1 MNNLY
6 FNKIFFTNKKMD
18 KTKTAK
24 YEYLNDP
31 YLLENFKKTY
41 LSSLNVFLN
50 DAKFTQKVATLPAL
64 KSSTITKYEK
74 LIHKEEQEKLKRDL
88 KRKKTAEMKDMN
100 LRSSLKRNKS
110 PENKKNVI
118 KGITARY
125 IIIDHE
131 LVEITLQAIEESN
144 EVNSKLTDP
153 FNAYFHEN
161 NEKIRRKALDQIISS
176 IIPKSIINKGLDN
189 NNNENNNNNN
199 ENNNNNNNNNNNEN
213 NNENKDVNNIEKD
226 NIFTNTANTILL
238 HDLKALEEKYKLYD
252 EEQKKRDEKYGPV
265 LKVFNE
271 NCENH
276 NIITLD
282 QKIDYFFYLYENN
295 GIISPNKTTKTIRD
309 PNQKRKNTNYKKMHS
324 SIKGGNLESTISK
337 IIMLI

>member
-1 MNNLY
+1 
-6 FNKIFFTNKKMD
+6 MD

-31 YLLENFKKTY
+31 YLLENFKNTY
-41 LSSLNVFLN
+41 LASLNVFLN
-50 DAKFTQKVATLPAL
+50 DSKFSQKVATLPAL

-88 KRKKTAEMKDMN
+88 KKKKTSTDMKDLN
-100 LRSSLKRNKS
+100 LKSSLKKNKS
-110 PENKKNVI
+110 PENKKNVV

-176 IIPKSIINKGLDN
+176 IIPKNLMNKEFDNINND
-189 NNNENNNNNN
+189 
-199 ENNNNNNNNNNNEN
+199 
-213 NNENKDVNNIEKD
+213 NNENKDNNIEKD
-226 NIFTNTANTILL
+226 NIFTNTANSILL
-238 HDLKALEEKYKLYD
+238 HDLKALEEKYAL
-252 EEQKKRDEKYGPV
+252 
-265 LKVFNE
+265 
-271 NCENH
+271 
-276 NIITLD
+276 
-282 QKIDYFFYLYENN
+282 N
-295 GIISPNKTTKTIRD
+295 GSVNLEFTSLL
-309 PNQKRKNTNYKKMHS
+309 S
-324 SIKGGNLESTISK
+324 SIACNVIS
-337 IIMLI
+337 INS

>member
-1 MNNLY
+1 
-6 FNKIFFTNKKMD
+6 MD

-100 LRSSLKRNKS
+100 LKSSLKRNKS

-161 NEKIRRKALDQIISS
+161 NEKIRRKANILKCFKCWK
-176 IIPKSIINKGLDN
+176 KSKRRIRSFANK
-189 NNNENNNNNN
+189 
-199 ENNNNNNNNNNNEN
+199 
-213 NNENKDVNNIEKD
+213 
-226 NIFTNTANTILL
+226 
-238 HDLKALEEKYKLYD
+238 
-252 EEQKKRDEKYGPV
+252 
-265 LKVFNE
+265 
-271 NCENH
+271 
-276 NIITLD
+276 
-282 QKIDYFFYLYENN
+282 
-295 GIISPNKTTKTIRD
+295 
-309 PNQKRKNTNYKKMHS
+309 
-324 SIKGGNLESTISK
+324 
-337 IIMLI
+337 